1 MDAQGRPLVVSAV
14 VSDGVVGSFGLGVT
28 AEVFGY
34 DRTGWGLPRF
44 DFALVT
50 ERPGEVRTDTGIR
63 LLVDQGLDRL
73 AHSDIVAVTA
83 WELFDHE
90 PSAALLAALRAA
102 YDRGAIVVS
111 QCTGAFVLA
120 HAGLLDGCRATTH
133 WRYAGELAARFPA
146 VTVDPAVLYVDS
158 GRVLTGAGTAAGV
171 DTLLHLVR
179 REWGSAAA
187 NAMARDMVVPPHRD
201 GGQAQFIDTPV
212 ARCEDDLLGLV
223 LEWARAH
230 LAEEITV
237 ELLARRALMSPR
249 SFARRFKATTGTTPH
264 AWLLGQR
271 LAAAEGLLED
281 SDAPVEEIA
290 RLVGFG
296 TAAGLREQFARRRG
310 VSPRVYRQT
319 FRAARAATSAG
330 PAPVQLHRHRPGAG
344 GVRGDQAGVEA
355 GLGQPA

>member
-1 MDAQGRPLVVSAV
+1 MDTTERPLVVSAV
-14 VSDGVVGSFGLGVT
+14 VADGVVGSFGLGVT
-28 AEVFGY
+28 SEVFGY
-34 DRTGWGLPRF
+34 DRTALGLPHF
-44 DFALVT
+44 DFGLVT
-50 ERPGEVRTDTGIR
+50 EHPGEVRTDTGIR
-63 LLVDQGLDRL
+63 LLVDSGLERL
-73 AHSDIVAVTA
+73 ARSDIVTITA
-83 WELFDHE
+83 WELFDRV
-90 PSAALLAALRAA
+90 PSPELIAAVRAA
-102 YDRGAIVVS
+102 HDRGAIVVS

-120 HAGLLDGCRATTH
+120 HAGLLDGRRATTH

-158 GRVLTGAGTAAGV
+158 GQVLTGAGTAAGV

-179 REWGSAAA
+179 REWGSGPA

-212 ARCEDDLLGLV
+212 ARCEDDLLGVV

-230 LAEEITV
+230 LAEEISV

-271 LAAAEGLLED
+271 LAAAEALLED
-281 SDAPVEEIA
+281 TGAPIEEIA

-296 TAAGLREQFARRRG
+296 TAAGLREQFTRRRG
-310 VSPRVYRQT
+310 VSPRAYRQT
-319 FRAARAATSAG
+319 FRAGRTG
-330 PAPVQLHRHRPGAG
+330 PSVGAAPVQLHGDRPGAG
-344 GVRGDQAGVEA
+344 GVRRDEARIEA